1 MMRPNTMFDDETAT
15 IIRYHCSK
23 VGYSVAK
30 YVEMVVRK
38 DIENKYPELMNAI
51 KKETIRKQLGST
63 GLFQNERCSYEELL
77 HVEVYHII

>member
-1 MMRPNTMFDDETAT
+1 MMRPNSMYDDETAT

-51 KKETIRKQLGST
+51 KKETIRK
-63 GLFQNERCSYEELL
+63 
-77 HVEVYHII
+77 

>member
-51 KKETIRKQLGST
+51 KKRNNPQIAWQHRIVSE
-63 GLFQNERCSYEELL
+63 
-77 HVEVYHII
+77 